1 MFPLLMCVCIYTS
14 HSQFE
19 HDKRGFKNWLSPPS
33 PYKLK
38 FHSGDGLVTVLLGH
52 GKS

>member
-1 MFPLLMCVCIYTS
+1 MVCAFPSFHVYIS
-14 HSQFE
+14 HCQFE

-38 FHSGDGLVTVLLGH
+38 FHSGDCVFMVLKNVSH
-52 GKS
+52 